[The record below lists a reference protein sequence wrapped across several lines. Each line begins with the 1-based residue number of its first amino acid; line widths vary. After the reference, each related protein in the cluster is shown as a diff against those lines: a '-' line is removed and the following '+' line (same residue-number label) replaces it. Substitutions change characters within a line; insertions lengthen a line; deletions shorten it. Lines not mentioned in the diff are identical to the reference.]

1 MLICLQKIIILLQ
14 VIYKCNVPLLLPSSL
29 KCPAKNAAAN
39 VLFFLV
45 FLFSRLRWLN
55 SFITIHFL
63 SFFFFLLCFCFLVKS
78 LAYSEKKIQMIATGR
93 PLEAARVASSG
104 HFTSALHPSEC
115 AAVCPITRFFPHIG
129 KCSFASSA
137 FCRENS
143 ASNCWGWWMGFICFL
158 SE

>member
-1 MLICLQKIIILLQ
+1 MQCSPFTAKFIKMSCKKCGCECIIF
-14 VIYKCNVPLLLPSSL
+14 S
-29 KCPAKNAAAN
+29 
-39 VLFFLV
+39 V
-45 FLFSRLRWLN
+45 FLFSRLLWLN

-93 PLEAARVASSG
+93 PPEAASVASSG

-115 AAVCPITRFFPHIG
+115 AAVSPVTRFFPHIQ

-143 ASNCWGWWMGFICFL
+143 ASNF
-158 SE
+158 